1 MMIVLSVCVD
11 YHLVVRRR
19 RLLSSSLVHISKFW
33 TCFIF
38 TIVSPRDGVGIVFR
52 IDIMGGSFSL
62 WLGNGWTLEAAD
74 WVFPTVL
81 LL

>member
-62 WLGNGWTLEAAD
+62 WLRNGWTLEAAD